1 LDLTVPGTIVTE
13 ARIPADQT
21 DMAISIAQHEA
32 IYKYS
37 GTDEKH
43 DVWKLL
49 EKAEGCRTR

>member
-1 LDLTVPGTIVTE
+1 M
-13 ARIPADQT
+13 

-49 EKAEGCRTR
+49 ERQRDAAHADPARD

>member
-1 LDLTVPGTIVTE
+1 M
-13 ARIPADQT
+13 